1 MNREIVLNRAM
12 LKVGGVIRKIVLNQ
26 VMLKVGV
33 ILVGIILICS
43 LIGIGAGGFIPTEK
57 TKEVTVAKYSHQ
69 GEFSY
74 KGYSASSLFSGE
86 TAQPNPVLFL
96 QIIEEMEIL
105 FSYSGMEGVKMK
117 VILEDKNKN
126 WQKEI
131 PIKTSGSSSVSFP
144 LDWKEIILLGETIN
158 AELKGE
164 ELGVLKELSEEEL
177 KELVEE
183 ELKELVEEKLKELV
197 KQKALLEEKLK
208 ELVTLRELTKG
219 ELKDERLIALFEAK
233 LKELSEQKALLEE
246 KLKEIR
252 ELTEEKLK
260 EEKLKVLREAK
271 LKEIKE
277 LKEKLLKKG
286 SGFLLRIIAE
296 AGTGK
301 DLFAMTLEGDLSSSA
316 LKWKEEG
323 FNKIERGFPG
333 GDDWRQGSFGYSVKL
348 KESELF
354 EQTTL
359 ERKPELWKTSAVS
372 PDFSLFT
379 DLVES
384 LDVGFNY
391 QFNSD
396 VQINSLEEETKVWM
410 VMEEPG
416 RWKKS
421 FTLLAP
427 TKKQGEFSLN
437 FPLDI
442 DKLRGM
448 INSIDEEIGSK
459 GAKEQEITIFTQ
471 VHTIAKTDSGIIDE
485 VFDHQLKGKI
495 GEKIEWGEEKDLTLT
510 KEGTITKKIV
520 EPNPLPPKL
529 RKSSLIGFGVS
540 FPIFCALAF
549 LYWRRREKP
558 SFLEEELKRNRKK
571 YKELISE
578 VTDFPPTKEGEAII
592 NASSLEAL
600 VNISNNSLKP
610 ILLRVE
616 PEKHIYW
623 VVDGLIRYCYVVK
636 EG

>member
-1 MNREIVLNRAM
+1 MNREIVLDRTM
-12 LKVGGVIRKIVLNQ
+12 LKI
-26 VMLKVGV
+26 GV
-33 ILVGIILICS
+33 ILVGVILIFS

-57 TKEVTVAKYSHQ
+57 TKEVIMAKYSHQ

-86 TAQPNPVLFL
+86 TAQPNPVLFP

-105 FSYSGMEGVKMK
+105 FSSSGIEGDTEIKL
-117 VILEDKNKN
+117 ILEDKGGN

-131 PIKTSGSSSVSFP
+131 PVKTVGSSSVSFP
-144 LDWKEIILLGETIN
+144 LDWKEIVLLGETIN
-158 AELKGE
+158 AELRGE
-164 ELGVLKELSEEEL
+164 KLGELKELSE
-177 KELVEE
+177 KEL
-183 ELKELVEEKLKELV
+183 
-197 KQKALLEEKLK
+197 
-208 ELVTLRELTKG
+208 T
-219 ELKDERLIALFEAK
+219 
-233 LKELSEQKALLEE
+233 ELSEEEQKAL
-246 KLKEIR
+246 KE
-252 ELTEEKLK
+252 LK
-260 EEKLKVLREAK
+260 EEKLKEN
-271 LKEIKE
+271 
-277 LKEKLLKKG
+277 LLKKG

-296 AGTGK
+296 VGK
-301 DLFAMTLEGDLSSSA
+301 GSDLFTMTLEGDLSSSA

-333 GDDWRQGSFGYSVKL
+333 GDNWRQGAFGYRVKL

-379 DLVES
+379 GLVES
-384 LDVGFNY
+384 LDINFNY

-396 VQINSLEEETKVWM
+396 VQINSLEEEVKAWM
-410 VMEEPG
+410 VVEEPG

-421 FTLLAP
+421 FTLLSP
-427 TKKQGEFSLN
+427 TKKQAEFTLN

-442 DKLRGM
+442 DKLGEM
-448 INSIDEEIGSK
+448 VNGINKEIGSK
-459 GAKEQEITIFTQ
+459 GKEQGITIFAQ
-471 VHTIAKTDSGIIDE
+471 VHTIAKTNSGIIDE

-495 GEKIEWGEEKDLTLT
+495 GETLDFEVVEEQTKKAGKETKQAKTLTLT
-510 KEGTITKKIV
+510 KEGAITKKVV
-520 EPNPLPPKL
+520 EPNPLSP
-529 RKSSLIGFGVS
+529 RVRNSSLIGLGVS
-540 FPIFCALAF
+540 LPIFCVLAF

-623 VVDGLIRYCYVVK
+623 VVDGLIRYCYVVTDD
-636 EG
+636 